1 MLEEANNIR
10 MYSWSALFVSL
21 SAIYAYRVYNQ
32 NKISSHVCFVVF
44 SLLAA
49 YSHYFATFTIVLI
62 NIVLFINQIKNKEV
76 TRIKRYL
83 ISGIIEIILFIPGI
97 IIFIY
102 QFTRVTQSYWI
113 EMHYPWILINTVF
126 FYFNLV
132 KGSRILN
139 IMIVLVGILIGICSL
154 KVLYKNRKDKNAKLA
169 MIAILIYAIIIV
181 VSLIV
186 SIVKPIF
193 VPRYSFPMV
202 ALVIFAISYVL
213 ANIENQKIYSIMMLC
228 LIFISVANIGKF
240 YNKIY
245 SRENQE
251 VFQIVEENL
260 KDTDVL
266 LYNNTDFA
274 SIYANR
280 FGTNKNIVYHLGANW
295 NLKKVL
301 EVDGVELIENLENVN
316 RSNRIWLLEDEERL
330 ITKEMGVEE
339 EKIILQEEYFY
350 SYINSKIYITL
361 IDNQS
366 L

>member
-10 MYSWSALFVSL
+10 MYSWAALFVSL
-21 SAIYAYRVYNQ
+21 SAIYAYRLCSQ
-32 NKISSHVCFVVF
+32 NKVSLYVYFVIF

-49 YSHYFATFTIVLI
+49 YLHYFATFTIVLI
-62 NIVLFINQIKNKEV
+62 NIILLINQIKNKEV
-76 TRIKRYL
+76 TKIKRYL
-83 ISGIIEIILFIPGI
+83 ISGVIETLLFIPGI
-97 IIFIY
+97 IIFFY
-102 QFTRVTQSYWI
+102 QVTNVTQGYWI

-126 FYFNLV
+126 FYFNLA

-139 IMIVLVGILIGICSL
+139 IMIVLVGILIGICSI

-169 MIAILIYAIIIV
+169 MIAILIYTIIIV
-181 VSLIV
+181 VSLMV

-202 ALVIFAISYVL
+202 ALVIFALSYVL
-213 ANIENQKIYSIMMLC
+213 ANIENQKIYSVMMLC
-228 LIFISVANIGKF
+228 LIFISIANIGKF
-240 YNKIY
+240 FIKIY
-245 SRENQE
+245 ARENQE

-260 KDTDVL
+260 KDTDIL

-280 FGTNKNIVYHLGANW
+280 FSTHKNIVYHLGANW

-316 RSNRIWLLEDEERL
+316 LNNRIWLIEDEERL
-330 ITKEMGVEE
+330 LTKAMEVE
-339 EKIILQEEYFY
+339 KDNIILQKECFY
-350 SYINSKIYITL
+350 PYINCSVYITL
-361 IDNQS
+361 LDNQE